1 MRPLSLLATSLSGS
15 FLSSLRHIGFAVGQE
30 FTAATRLLTPLCTPF
45 SPELRSAMGRIY
57 LQAGLLDQALA
68 EFNLVSESIANVPT
82 PSISAVTSP
91 DNSPNPSRFGSQ
103 VSITSGYQSQGS
115 GGRGGN
121 VTQKHKNLINMN
133 AALMASAQGDWV
145 RAEEILRGLVSID
158 QNDFVVSDSWFRSCS
173 LPLVLHSKLFRL
185 SILVSFPPRL
195 VLAWE

>member
-1 MRPLSLLATSLSGS
+1 MCRSYPLW
-15 FLSSLRHIGFAVGQE
+15 HIGFIADQE
-30 FTAATRLLTPLCTPF
+30 FTAATRLLAPLCTPF

-57 LQAGLLDQALA
+57 LQAGLLDQALV
-68 EFNLVSESIANVPT
+68 EFNLVSESIANVAT

-103 VSITSGYQSQGS
+103 VSIASGHQSQGS

-121 VTQKHKNLINMN
+121 VTQRHKNLINMN

-158 QNDFVVSDSWFRSCS
+158 QSDFVVCDPWFQSCS
-173 LPLVLHSKLFRL
+173 LPLVLHSMPFRH
-185 SILVSFPPRL
+185 STCVSPPRL
-195 VLAWE
+195 VVAWK